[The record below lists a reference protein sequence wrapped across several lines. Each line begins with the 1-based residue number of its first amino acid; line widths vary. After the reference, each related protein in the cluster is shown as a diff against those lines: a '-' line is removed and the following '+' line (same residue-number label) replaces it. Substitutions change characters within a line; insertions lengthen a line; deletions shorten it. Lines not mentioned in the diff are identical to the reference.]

1 MPMPAEIAQQK
12 MKKPMSPSILEEIGA
27 LNEFPKLQANFD
39 PDKNWSHL
47 YRIWLNHGFWG
58 QLNLDAGVLRI
69 ERKTGKS
76 DDQFT
81 LKIVQ
86 KAVNWEGII
95 NTVHA
100 QIECSNDSISSP
112 MSWTYTSR
120 FTDIKGNDV
129 PELTVSHTVSI
140 DNQTVNMD
148 INGTRKSIRT
158 GGAVTGDWCLFD
170 AVQRLPFDKSAF
182 TKFAVLEGLTALKDK
197 QRLFY
202 REKQIDGF
210 KKISLPLYSF
220 FQLGEGVLPYE
231 YWLDKNHRLLMAISG
246 DRLYIMDERA
256 EETFAKEVKKHRGG
270 EYSWQNKL

>member
-86 KAVNWEGII
+86 KAVNSEGII
-95 NTVHA
+95 NTVSA
-100 QIECSNDSISSP
+100 QIECSNDSISLNYQ
-112 MSWTYTSR
+112 M
-120 FTDIKGNDV
+120 
-129 PELTVSHTVSI
+129 
-140 DNQTVNMD
+140 
-148 INGTRKSIRT
+148 
-158 GGAVTGDWCLFD
+158 
-170 AVQRLPFDKSAF
+170 RLPIHYIIAKIMPPCS
-182 TKFAVLEGLTALKDK
+182 TSVN
-197 QRLFY
+197 
-202 REKQIDGF
+202 
-210 KKISLPLYSF
+210 KK
-220 FQLGEGVLPYE
+220 
-231 YWLDKNHRLLMAISG
+231 
-246 DRLYIMDERA
+246 
-256 EETFAKEVKKHRGG
+256 
-270 EYSWQNKL
+270 KL